1 MNTFFGL
8 NMFQILAVLTAVM
21 TLLLLVDAFIGH
33 YRSGF
38 TRIVQYAPFITGGFL
53 IICTIGIA
61 VAPASSWL
69 NTTLRIAG
77 WLAMASG
84 LIGFGFHHYY
94 GMAKKPGG
102 YKLFLHNLMYGA
114 PQLAPMALTAMGFL
128 GLVVAHGLNG
138 SPGFAG
144 INFDVLLF
152 GFVAVTLFFTI
163 VEAGILHYRGAFHN
177 PLMYAPLTAPLLA
190 VAASVWLAS
199 SPGNDLVK
207 SILTV
212 LLWLTLV
219 AGFVGFG
226 MHLRGQAKQFGGW
239 KLWRFHLLEGP
250 PISPPLFFS
259 GLSAVGLTMIY
270 L

>member
-1 MNTFFGL
+1 MNTFAGL
-8 NMFQILAVLTAVM
+8 NTFQILAVLTVAM

-38 TRIVQYAPFITGGFL
+38 TRKVQFAPFITGGFL
-53 IICTIGIA
+53 IFCA
-61 VAPASSWL
+61 VGSAAFPVSSWL
-69 NTTLRIAG
+69 NASLRVAG
-77 WLAMASG
+77 WLAIVSG

-94 GMAKKPGG
+94 GMARKPGG
-102 YKLFLHNLMYGA
+102 YKLALHYLMYGA
-114 PQLAPMALTAMGFL
+114 PQLAPMTLTAMGFL
-128 GLVVAHGLNG
+128 GLIVARGLNG
-138 SPGFAG
+138 SSDFAG
-144 INFDVLLF
+144 IDFRVVSF

-163 VEAGILHYRGAFHN
+163 VEAGISHYRGAFHN
-177 PLMYAPLTAPLLA
+177 PLMYVPLTAPLLA
-190 VAASVWLAS
+190 AAASVWLTF
-199 SPGNDLVK
+199 SPENDLAK

-226 MHLRGQAKQFGGW
+226 MHLRGIARQFGGS
-239 KLWRFHLLEGP
+239 KLWRFNLLEGP
-250 PISPPLFFS
+250 PFSPPLFFS